1 MRGPIDG
8 ASAGWVTVE
17 LLSLLR
23 RCASLRGLEQLGSSG
38 GGRGWQA
45 ADVRP
50 IGARLRAGSEPED
63 GVRTRTWYGAS
74 SFSSD
79 DSRLS

>member
-17 LLSLLR
+17 LLSFC
-23 RCASLRGLEQLGSSG
+23 CASLRGLEQLGSSG

-50 IGARLRAGSEPED
+50 IGAHA
-63 GVRTRTWYGAS
+63 
-74 SFSSD
+74 
-79 DSRLS
+79 